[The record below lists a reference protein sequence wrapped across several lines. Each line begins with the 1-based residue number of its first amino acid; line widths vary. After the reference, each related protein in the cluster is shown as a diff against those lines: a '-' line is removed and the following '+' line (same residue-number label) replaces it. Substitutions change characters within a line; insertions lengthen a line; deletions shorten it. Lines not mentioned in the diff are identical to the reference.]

1 MRVFNNPPPSNFV
14 SGFKWQRQLVFRSKL
29 TMHTAYDRKDNA
41 EPASITAL
49 AVSKDHKILYVGD
62 ARGRVFSWSVTEQP
76 NRGMA
81 DHWLKDEGADQCVGC
96 HVRYDKYYFPMFT
109 RMKF

>member
-1 MRVFNNPPPSNFV
+1 
-14 SGFKWQRQLVFRSKL
+14 
-29 TMHTAYDRKDNA
+29 MHTAYDRKDNT
-41 EPASITAL
+41 EPASITSL
-49 AVSKDHKILYVGD
+49 AVSKDHKVCTNNLCIVCIFIKLNISINFPNKTLYVGD

-96 HVRYDKYYFPMFT
+96 HVK
-109 RMKF
+109 

>member
-1 MRVFNNPPPSNFV
+1 M
-14 SGFKWQRQLVFRSKL
+14 WQRQLVFRSKL

-49 AVSKDHKILYVGD
+49 AVSRDHKTLYVGD
-62 ARGRVFSWSVTEQP
+62 ARGRVFSWSFTEP
-76 NRGMA
+76 GRGGMA

-96 HVRYDKYYFPMFT
+96 HVR
-109 RMKF
+109 

>member
-1 MRVFNNPPPSNFV
+1 M
-14 SGFKWQRQLVFRSKL
+14 WQRQLVFRSKL
-29 TMHTAYDRKDNA
+29 TMHTAYDRKDNT

-49 AVSKDHKILYVGD
+49 AVSKDHKVLYVGD

-81 DHWLKDEGADQCVGC
+81 DHWLKDEGADLCVGC
-96 HVRYDKYYFPMFT
+96 HVR
-109 RMKF
+109 

>member
-1 MRVFNNPPPSNFV
+1 MSTVYFTQ
-14 SGFKWQRQLVFRSKL
+14 GFKWQRQLVFRSKL
-29 TMHTAYDRKDNA
+29 TMHTAYDRKDNT

-49 AVSKDHKILYVGD
+49 AVSKDHKTLYVGD

-96 HVRYDKYYFPMFT
+96 HVR
-109 RMKF
+109 